1 MQEDV
6 SSIQKQSERTEKC
19 SSAVQRLS
27 DRMDRVQDDV
37 ALIVE
42 LLQEKKRR
50 H

>member
-1 MQEDV
+1 MQVDV
-6 SSIQKQSERTEKC
+6 SSIQKQSEKS
-19 SSAVQRLS
+19 SSAAQRLS

-42 LLQEKKRR
+42 LLQEKERR